1 MVVVSLVPPVLVAI
15 VATAAFYFYRTH
27 RSDKP
32 GPPARPDWPTKPTS
46 ELYQAFDLP
55 CGGLRARGEGG
66 GGVMGPGAEGE
77 ESKGKVSSPNNDIFS
92 ALTDWQGQL
101 AEPLPIKL
109 DVLVG
114 KGRFAEVWRARLLQG
129 EKGGVSSYETV
140 AVKVFPAVE
149 YVSWRNEC
157 SIFSDPKLEHDNV
170 VQFLAAEERGPPGH
184 ALRKYWLVLAYHSL
198 GNLQDFL
205 TANILS
211 WEELVAMAGSLARGL
226 AHLHS
231 DTTLSGVPKV
241 SQTIISGNPV
251 VLTIIISHTSY
262 LPRASFILTKLASL

>member
-1 MVVVSLVPPVLVAI
+1 MIPVVLVSLVPPVLVAL
-15 VATAAFYFYRTH
+15 VATVTFYFYRTRH
-27 RSDKP
+27 PSKP
-32 GPPARPDWPTKPTS
+32 GPPARPDWPTKRTTDR
-46 ELYQAFDLP
+46 YQALDLP
-55 CGGLRARGEGG
+55 CGGVGRGCEGRGGDTTGPGG
-66 GGVMGPGAEGE
+66 GRYEYNNKLPPLARNGIGDVADWPGQMVE
-77 ESKGKVSSPNNDIFS
+77 
-92 ALTDWQGQL
+92 Q
-101 AEPLPIKL
+101 LPIKL
-109 DVLVG
+109 DTLVG

-170 VQFLAAEERGPPGH
+170 VRFLAAEERGAPGQ

-211 WEELVAMAGSLARGL
+211 WEELVAMAGSVARGV

-231 DTTLSGVPKV
+231 DTTADGVPKV
-241 SQTIISGNPV
+241 NGVNIYCLCKSNH
-251 VLTIIISHTSY
+251 LY
-262 LPRASFILTKLASL
+262 E